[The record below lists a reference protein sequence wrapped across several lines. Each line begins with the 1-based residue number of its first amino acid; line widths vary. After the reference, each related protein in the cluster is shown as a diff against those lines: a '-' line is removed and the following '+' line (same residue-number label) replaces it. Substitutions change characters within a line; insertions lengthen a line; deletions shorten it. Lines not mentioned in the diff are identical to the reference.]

1 MMNDS
6 ETLDGALSQ
15 DVVVHTSLA
24 ISPDLNALLEHD
36 ERTRGPH
43 QPDASSPHFWQSPH
57 SGSSNSIFPVG
68 LPPPPRGNRKAVSRP
83 ATPKESESISTRSK
97 TWSEATEPLP
107 EPSDFSPLLTNPFIN
122 APPQLSH
129 PHRSNVREQ
138 SNIPQFSGTF
148 ETLDRVV
155 DPEPDPPRDLL
166 HPVGSCISSV
176 SGAQEGSASP
186 RLTDQPTVRAHSV
199 PRVEKLIGR
208 GKSIFSISGSQL
220 HGDAQAVS
228 GEDESD
234 SSGPTKREAHKNC
247 DQSQQHSKSST
258 KEGGVKTIAPPMT
271 DSSQPSSPRSPQ
283 EPNYRR
289 IFRTHRQ
296 HSPLRIL
303 LNHPFLPHLN
313 HLSNSFLRHTFLLIE
328 SNTGYPRVRFI
339 VSLISLLQ
347 KPSRRVTNQCHL
359 PPIFSMQ
366 MSVLTS

>member
-122 APPQLSH
+122 APPQLSR

-234 SSGPTKREAHKNC
+234 SSGMSSLMNRGRPRNFSKLSLQPGPSTLTICQKNSASDTDGWQVLQSVKHTRTATK
-247 DQSQQHSKSST
+247 
-258 KEGGVKTIAPPMT
+258 V
-271 DSSQPSSPRSPQ
+271 
-283 EPNYRR
+283 
-289 IFRTHRQ
+289 
-296 HSPLRIL
+296 
-303 LNHPFLPHLN
+303 
-313 HLSNSFLRHTFLLIE
+313 
-328 SNTGYPRVRFI
+328 SNTRSHPPRKME
-339 VSLISLLQ
+339 SKPLLR
-347 KPSRRVTNQCHL
+347 P
-359 PPIFSMQ
+359 
-366 MSVLTS
+366 